1 MQRILII
8 LVGFSLV
15 VGVVGMA
22 AGEPKIKG
30 VVVEYSAQGMVMN
43 GYLAYDE
50 NITGRR
56 PGVLVVHEW
65 WRLNNYAR
73 QRALMLAELGYAALA
88 LDMNMDLAATHP
100 ADAQAFSSEL
110 IKNYYFA
117 KERFM
122 RGMKFLQEQ
131 PVVDPNRIAAIGY
144 CLGGGI
150 VVNMARYGVDLKGV
164 ASFHG
169 GLTSAQQPAQ
179 RGDVKARVL
188 VLHGGDDQFTTPEQ
202 IEEFKAE
209 MEAAGADY
217 RFISYPGALHGF
229 TNPDANSLAKEFNL
243 QIGYNAEADRESWKE
258 LKKFLKK
265 VFGE

>member
-1 MQRILII
+1 MQRILIL
-8 LVGFSLV
+8 LVVFSLV

-22 AGEPKIKG
+22 AGEPKING
-30 VVVEYSAQGMVMN
+30 VAVEYSAQGMVMN

-73 QRALMLAELGYAALA
+73 ERALMLAELGYAALT
-88 LDMNMDLAATHP
+88 LDMNMDVAATHP
-100 ADAQAFSSEL
+100 VDAQTFSSEL
-110 IKNYYFA
+110 IKNYYLA
-117 KERFM
+117 KERFL

-131 PVVDPNRIAAIGY
+131 PMVDPNRIAAIGY

-150 VVNMARYGVDLKGV
+150 VLNMARYGVDLKGV
-164 ASFHG
+164 TSFYG
-169 GLTSAQQPAQ
+169 GLTSAQPVQP
-179 RGDVKARVL
+179 GDVKARVL

-202 IEEFKAE
+202 IAEFKAE

-229 TNPDANSLAKEFNL
+229 TNPGADSLAQESNL
-243 QIGYNAEADRESWKE
+243 QVGYNAEADRESWAE
-258 LKKFLKK
+258 LRKFLKE
-265 VFGE
+265 VFRK